1 MSDTLFDTSI
11 YVTAMRRT
19 GDWVR
24 LLQRL
29 SESGS
34 LWLSA
39 VVLEEL
45 YAGAGGR
52 SKAWV
57 ELLER
62 DFARENRIVVPNIED
77 WTLAGEILNHLA
89 LKYDYEQIGT
99 GRLTN
104 DALIATSAG
113 RLGIRV
119 LTANAKD
126 FRRLAEFRNFS
137 WQVTAIE

>member
-1 MSDTLFDTSI
+1 LSDTLFDASI

-19 GDWVR
+19 GDWVQ
-24 LLQRL
+24 LLQRV
-29 SESGS
+29 SVGGS

-45 YAGAGGR
+45 YAGADDR
-52 SKAWV
+52 SRVWV

-62 DFARENRIVVPNIED
+62 EFARENRILVPNLED
-77 WTLAGEILNHLA
+77 WTQTGAVLNRLA
-89 LKYDYEQIGT
+89 LKYDYEQIGR

-126 FRRLAEFRNFS
+126 FRRLAEFRKFQ
-137 WQVTAIE
+137 WEVATI

>member
-1 MSDTLFDTSI
+1 LSDTLFDTSI

-29 SESGS
+29 SVGGS

-45 YAGAGGR
+45 YAGAGER
-52 SKAWV
+52 SKSLV

-62 DFARENRIVVPNIED
+62 DFAREDRILVPNLED
-77 WTLAGEILNHLA
+77 WTQTGEVLNRLA
-89 LKYDYEQIGT
+89 LKYDYEQIGR

-104 DALIATSAG
+104 DALIAISAG
-113 RLGIRV
+113 RVGIRV

-126 FRRLAEFRNFS
+126 FRRLAEFRTFQ
-137 WQVTAIE
+137 WELAAI

>member
-11 YVTAMRRT
+11 YVSAMRRT
-19 GDWVR
+19 GDWVQ

-29 SESGS
+29 SGGGS
-34 LWLSA
+34 LWLNA

-45 YAGAGGR
+45 YAGAGER
-52 SKAWV
+52 SKAAV

-62 DFARENRIVVPNIED
+62 EFARENRILVPNLGD
-77 WTLAGEILNHLA
+77 WTQTGEVLNRLAI
-89 LKYDYEQIGT
+89 KYDYEQIGR

-104 DALIATSAG
+104 DALIAISAG

-119 LTANAKD
+119 ITANAKD
-126 FRRLAEFRNFS
+126 FRRLAEFRNFQ
-137 WQVTAIE
+137 WEVATI

>member
-1 MSDTLFDTSI
+1 MDTLFDTSV

-19 GDWVR
+19 GVWVP

-29 SESGS
+29 SVVGS
-34 LWLSA
+34 LWLSV

-45 YAGAGGR
+45 YSGAGER

-62 DFARENRIVVPNIED
+62 DFARENRIVVPNLAD
-77 WTLAGEILNHLA
+77 WTQTGEVLNRLA
-89 LKYDYEQIGT
+89 LKYDYEQIGR

-104 DALIATSAG
+104 DALIATSAA
-113 RLGIRV
+113 RLGIRL

-126 FRRLAEFRNFS
+126 FRRLAEFYPFQF
-137 WQVTAIE
+137 QVAMV

>member
-1 MSDTLFDTSI
+1 MDTLFDTSI

-19 GDWVR
+19 GDWAR

-29 SESGS
+29 SVGGS

-45 YAGAGGR
+45 YAGAGEH
-52 SKAWV
+52 SKTWV
-57 ELLER
+57 ERLER
-62 DFARENRIVVPNIED
+62 EFARENRIVVPNLED
-77 WTLAGEILNHLA
+77 WTQTGAVLNGLAF
-89 LKYDYEQIGT
+89 KYDYEQIGR

-113 RLGIRV
+113 RLGIRI

-126 FRRLAEFRNFS
+126 FRRLAEFRNFE
-137 WQVTAIE
+137 WELATT

>member
-1 MSDTLFDTSI
+1 MDTLFDTSI
-11 YVTAMRRT
+11 YVSAMRRS
-19 GDWVR
+19 GDWIR

-29 SESGS
+29 SAGGS
-34 LWLSA
+34 PWLSA

-45 YAGAGGR
+45 YAGAEER
-52 SKAWV
+52 SRAWV
-57 ELLER
+57 KLLER
-62 DFARENRIVVPNIED
+62 EFARENRILVPNLED
-77 WTLAGEILNHLA
+77 WAETGEVLNRLA
-89 LKYDYEQIGT
+89 LKYNYEQIGR

-126 FRRLAEFRNFS
+126 FRRLAEFRSFQ
-137 WQVTAIE
+137 WQVATV

>member
-1 MSDTLFDTSI
+1 LLDTLFDTSI

-19 GDWVR
+19 GDWVP
-24 LLQRL
+24 LLRRL
-29 SESGS
+29 SVGGS
-34 LWLSA
+34 IWLSA

-45 YAGAGGR
+45 YAGAGER
-52 SKAWV
+52 SKVRV

-62 DFARENRIVVPNIED
+62 EFARENRIVVPNIED
-77 WTLAGEILNHLA
+77 WTQTGEVLNRLA
-89 LKYDYEQIGT
+89 LKYDHEQIGR

-126 FRRLAEFRNFS
+126 FRRLAEFRNFQ
-137 WQVTAIE
+137 WEVATI

>member
-1 MSDTLFDTSI
+1 MSGLLFDTSI

-24 LLQRL
+24 LLHRL
-29 SESGS
+29 SVGGS

-45 YAGAGGR
+45 YAGADDR
-52 SKAWV
+52 SRAWV

-62 DFARENRIVVPNIED
+62 AFARENRILVPSLED
-77 WTLAGEILNHLA
+77 WTQTGAVLNRLA
-89 LKYDYEQIGT
+89 LKYDYELIGR

-104 DALIATSAG
+104 DALIATCAG

-126 FRRLAEFRNFS
+126 FRRLAEFRNFQWELAS
-137 WQVTAIE
+137 I

>member
-1 MSDTLFDTSI
+1 MSGMLFDTSI

-19 GDWVR
+19 GDWVG

-29 SESGS
+29 SVGGS

-45 YAGAGGR
+45 YAGAGER

-62 DFARENRIVVPNIED
+62 EFVRENRILIPNLED
-77 WTLAGEILNHLA
+77 WTQTGEMLNRLA
-89 LKYDYEQIGT
+89 LKYDYELIGR

-113 RLGIRV
+113 RLGVRV

-126 FRRLAEFRNFS
+126 FRRLAEFYPFQF
-137 WQVTAIE
+137 QVTMV

>member
-1 MSDTLFDTSI
+1 MSGTLFDTSI
-11 YVTAMRRT
+11 YVTGMRRT

-29 SESGS
+29 SVGGS

-45 YAGAGGR
+45 YAGAGER

-57 ELLER
+57 ELLEHE
-62 DFARENRIVVPNIED
+62 FVRENRILVPNLED
-77 WTLAGEILNHLA
+77 WIQTGAVLNQLA
-89 LKYDYEQIGT
+89 LKYDYEQIGR

-113 RLGIRV
+113 RLGIRI

-126 FRRLAEFRNFS
+126 FRRLAEFRNFQ
-137 WQVTAIE
+137 WEVVAI

>member
-29 SESGS
+29 SVGGS

-45 YAGAGGR
+45 YAGADER
-52 SKAWV
+52 SRAWV
-57 ELLER
+57 ERLER
-62 DFARENRIVVPNIED
+62 EFAREKRIVVPNLED
-77 WTLAGEILNHLA
+77 WTQTGEVLNLLA
-89 LKYDYEQIGT
+89 LKYDYEQIGR

-113 RLGIRV
+113 RLGIKV

-126 FRRLAEFRNFS
+126 FRRLAEFRSFQ
-137 WQVTAIE
+137 WQMATI

>member
-1 MSDTLFDTSI
+1 LSDTLFDTSI
-11 YVTAMRRT
+11 YITAMRRT

-24 LLQRL
+24 SLQRFTVG
-29 SESGS
+29 GS

-45 YAGAGGR
+45 YAGAGER
-52 SKAWV
+52 SRAWV
-57 ELLER
+57 ELLKRE
-62 DFARENRIVVPNIED
+62 FVRENRILVPNLED
-77 WTLAGEILNHLA
+77 WTQTGAVLNRLA
-89 LKYDYEQIGT
+89 LKYDYELVGR

-113 RLGIRV
+113 RLGIKV

-126 FRRLAEFRNFS
+126 FRRLAEFRDFQ
-137 WQVTAIE
+137 WEVATI

>member
-1 MSDTLFDTSI
+1 MSGTLFDTSI
-11 YVTAMRRT
+11 YVAGMRRT

-24 LLQRL
+24 LAQRL
-29 SESGS
+29 SVGGS

-45 YAGAGGR
+45 YAGAGEH
-52 SKAWV
+52 SKTWV

-62 DFARENRIVVPNIED
+62 EFAREDRIVVPNLED
-77 WTLAGEILNHLA
+77 WTQTGEVLNRLA
-89 LKYDYEQIGT
+89 LKYDYEQIGR

-126 FRRLAEFRNFS
+126 FRRLAEFYPFQF
-137 WQVTAIE
+137 QVAMV